1 MTTEAYTLWLRLYDA
16 RMADWKTNEEQLAKV
31 AAIIEAD
38 REEVA
43 EQERAA
49 IVAEERAAFN
59 AGIEAAAKALE
70 ADAKL
75 CDCAALEE
83 RECACGAW
91 NDYKTIT
98 SARAVEIVRGLKG
111 EIK

>member
-49 IVAEERAAFN
+49 IVAWLRKN
-59 AGIEAAAKALE
+59 AEINPHLP
-70 ADAKL
+70 D
-75 CDCAALEE
+75 
-83 RECACGAW
+83 
-91 NDYKTIT
+91 
-98 SARAVEIVRGLKG
+98 ARALVLHFSKAVEDGAHHRKATA
-111 EIK
+111 